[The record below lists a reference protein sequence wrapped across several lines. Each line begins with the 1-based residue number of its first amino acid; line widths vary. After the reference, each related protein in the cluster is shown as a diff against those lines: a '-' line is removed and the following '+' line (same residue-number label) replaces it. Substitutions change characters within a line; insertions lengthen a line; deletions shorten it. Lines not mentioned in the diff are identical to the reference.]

1 MEVEAADP
9 NKTYLTAE
17 AAQRLRDELI
27 NLRDVRRLELADR
40 LRDAI
45 QQGDLSENADYTA
58 AKEEQGFLEGRIQ
71 KLERMLAEVV
81 ILDES
86 SSAKQGSV
94 RLGSRVVVREDGVTD
109 IESFQIVGP
118 AEADPTSGKISN
130 ASPLGQALIGKRTGA
145 TVKVNAPGGV
155 TVFKIVRI
163 E

>member
-1 MEVEAADP
+1 MEAQQDP

-27 NLRDVRRLELADR
+27 NLRDVRRPELADR

-81 ILDES
+81 ILDENMGG
-86 SSAKQGSV
+86 KPTEV
-94 RLGSRVVVREDGVTD
+94 RLGSRVSVQEEGFTD
-109 IESFQIVGP
+109 VETFQIVGP

-130 ASPLGQALIGKRTGA
+130 ASPLGQALMGKRMKA
-145 TVKVNAPGGV
+145 TVKVNTPGGI

>member
-1 MEVEAADP
+1 MEAQQDP

-86 SSAKQGSV
+86 SSAKQGEV
-94 RLGSRVVVREDGVTD
+94 RLGSRVGVREDGFTD
-109 IESFQIVGP
+109 VESFQIVGP

-130 ASPLGQALIGKRTGA
+130 ESPLGHALLGKRVGA
-145 TVKVNAPGGV
+145 TVKVNAPGGM
-155 TVFKIVRI
+155 TIFKVVRI